1 MLFEHNRVF
10 EIDIEKVDEDSYHSI
25 ELGDPCNFSINVI
38 NMNLYARPWLLPTMI
53 HTDTLI
59 RVCHWLN
66 VGILFQND
74 IIYI

>member
-38 NMNLYARPWLLPTMI
+38 NMNLYARP
-53 HTDTLI
+53 
-59 RVCHWLN
+59 
-66 VGILFQND
+66 
-74 IIYI
+74 